1 MPELFDLYDNNRNPL
16 HRVHQ
21 RGVPLPEG
29 IYHVVV
35 SVWTVNAR
43 HQILLTL
50 RSPQKNFMPNLWE
63 STSGSVQAGEVSMDA
78 ALRELRE
85 ETGIVA
91 TSDEITFLGTTRKA
105 ASFVDIFVVR
115 KTVDLSEVVLQA
127 EETVAAKWVTFA
139 ELQAME
145 REGKLAFPI
154 AFEFA
159 PFQALFADR
168 EEKTSL

>member
-1 MPELFDLYDNNRNPL
+1 MPELFELYDNNRRPL
-16 HRVHQ
+16 GRVHP

-29 IYHVVV
+29 VYHVVI

-43 HQILLTL
+43 DQILLTL

-63 STSGSVQAGEVSMDA
+63 STSGSVHPGEASMDA

-91 TSDEITFLGTTRKA
+91 SPEEIVFLGTTRKA

-115 KTVDLSEVVLQA
+115 KSVDLSEVVLQA
-127 EETVAAKWVTFA
+127 EETVAAKWVTFSQ
-139 ELQAME
+139 LQAME
-145 REGKLAFPI
+145 KKGELAFPI
-154 AFEFA
+154 SYQFP
-159 PFQALFADR
+159 PFQALF
-168 EEKTSL
+168 KN